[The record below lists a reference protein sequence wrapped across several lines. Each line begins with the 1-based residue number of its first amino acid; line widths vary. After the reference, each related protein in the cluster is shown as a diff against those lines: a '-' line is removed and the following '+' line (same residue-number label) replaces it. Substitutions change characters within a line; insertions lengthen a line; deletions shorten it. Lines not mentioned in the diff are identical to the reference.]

1 MFEKVECT
9 AYAEFDLCADGPV
22 LVSSGK
28 SNKTN
33 PTLPDNTFMTGFCGA
48 EHKDEMY
55 VIPGS
60 TIKGIFRHSIDEH
73 TAFGIF
79 GSKGERCNNNF
90 YPMQKSKIKFNDAF
104 AVPDSVVTTIRYS
117 TAINPAK
124 QSPAYNSLNNMAVIE
139 KGTFKAGF
147 IFKNYTEAEME
158 KILLALYDVNEGT
171 VRFGGKISRG
181 FGKMRVE
188 NFSMKVNNGF
198 DENLTPKLEIVF
210 SSIDAAYKHFRK
222 AE

>member
-1 MFEKVECT
+1 MFEKIECT

-22 LVSSGK
+22 LISSGK

-60 TIKGIFRHSIDEH
+60 TIKGVIRHHIDEKS
-73 TAFGIF
+73 AKIIF
-79 GSKGERCNNNF
+79 GKIDGTA
-90 YPMQKSKIKFNDAF
+90 QKSKIKFNDAF
-104 AVPDSVVTTIRYS
+104 AVPDSIAATVRHS
-117 TAINPAK
+117 TAINPVN
-124 QSPAYNSLNNMAVIE
+124 QSVKNGSLNNMEVVE

-147 IFKNYTEAEME
+147 IFRNYTAAEME
-158 KILLALYDVNEGT
+158 KILLALYDVNEGA
-171 VRFGGKISRG
+171 VRFGGKVSRG
-181 FGKMRVE
+181 FGKMRIE

-198 DENLTPKLEIVF
+198 DGSLMPKNEIVF
-210 SSIDAAYKHFRK
+210 NSIETAIDHFRK

>member
-22 LVSSGK
+22 LISSGK

-48 EHKDEMY
+48 KHNDEMY

-60 TIKGIFRHSIDEH
+60 TIKGVIRHSIDEE
-73 TAFGIF
+73 TAIRIF
-79 GSKGERCNNNF
+79 GTKGEKYNNTY

-104 AVPDSVVTTIRYS
+104 AVPDSIVTTIRHS
-117 TAINPAK
+117 TAINPIN
-124 QSPAYNSLNNMAVIE
+124 QSVKGGSLNNMEVIE

-147 IFKNYTEAEME
+147 IFKNYTDAEME
-158 KILLALYDVNEGT
+158 KILLAFYDVNEGA
-171 VRFGGKISRG
+171 VRFGGKVSRG
-181 FGKMRVE
+181 FGKMRIE

-198 DENLTPKLEIVF
+198 DESLMPKNEIVF
-210 SSIDAAYKHFRK
+210 GKIETAIEHFRK

>member
-1 MFEKVECT
+1 MFEKIECT

-22 LVSSGK
+22 LISSGK

-33 PTLPDNTFMTGFCGA
+33 PTLPDNTFITGFCGA

-60 TIKGIFRHSIDEH
+60 TIKGVIRHHIDEKS
-73 TAFGIF
+73 AKIIF
-79 GSKGERCNNNF
+79 GTIGETA
-90 YPMQKSKIKFNDAF
+90 QKSKIKFNDAF
-104 AVPDSVVTTIRYS
+104 AAPEGIVTTVRYS
-117 TAINPAK
+117 TAINPVK
-124 QSPAYNSLNNMAVIE
+124 QSAKITSLNNMEVVE
-139 KGTFKAGF
+139 KGAFKAGF
-147 IFKNYTEAEME
+147 IFKNYTAAEME
-158 KILLALYDVNEGT
+158 KILLALYDVNEGA

-181 FGKMRVE
+181 FGKMRVD

-198 DENLTPKLEIVF
+198 DENLMPKNEIVF
-210 SSIDAAYKHFRK
+210 SSIETALEHFRK